1 MTDVPYLGMSASQI
15 GESVGKTLFE
25 EMKKRGWNLE
35 ETGVC
40 LITFEELDTARE
52 RTDGARRALEA
63 AGFPAAR
70 IFKAPQKTTDIPG
83 SFDAATSLL
92 TRQGGIKRWLI
103 AGMNDNAVLGAVR
116 AMEGRGFN
124 ADTMIGIGI
133 NGTDCID
140 ELRKPKPTGFYGSM
154 LVSAPFE
161 GYETARLLHVWVK
174 EGKAPPLETRT
185 PGIFITRENF
195 EAVLKREGIL

>member
-1 MTDVPYLGMSASQI
+1 
-15 GESVGKTLFE
+15 
-25 EMKKRGWNLE
+25 
-35 ETGVC
+35 
-40 LITFEELDTARE
+40 
-52 RTDGARRALEA
+52 
-63 AGFPAAR
+63 
-70 IFKAPQKTTDIPG
+70 
-83 SFDAATSLL
+83 
-92 TRQGGIKRWLI
+92 
-103 AGMNDNAVLGAVR
+103 
-116 AMEGRGFN
+116 MEGRGFN